1 MCLGIPVKLTYIDTA
16 NNIGKADF
24 GGVERE
30 VRLELLSDVKVGD
43 WVIMHAGF
51 GLSKLDE
58 KEAMET
64 LKLIEEVI

>member
-1 MCLGIPVKLTYIDTA
+1 MCLGIPVKITEIDK
-16 NNIGKADF
+16 NIGKVSF
-24 GGVERE
+24 GGVERQ

-58 KEAMET
+58 AEAMET
-64 LKLIEEVI
+64 LKLIEEVL